1 MAMTDAAHALAP
13 SFRSPLSGLNVLVV
27 DDNRVIRDA
36 VAALLL
42 KEEGVQV
49 VATTGL
55 SSETLERI
63 EQGRPDLIL
72 LPALGTRTV
81 ELTRAITR
89 RFNGIRVV
97 VFGIKELPEV
107 VTEMIEAGAAG
118 YVREDASVDEFR
130 EVVRLAARGEARVA
144 PQIAS
149 SLFSRLAALASVLR
163 ADERAKNVKLTPR
176 ELEILRLVA
185 EGLTNKEIAARL
197 HVEQQTVKN
206 HMHNILERLSLRRR
220 QQAVQ
225 YAWEAGMLHKT

>member
-1 MAMTDAAHALAP
+1 MTDAAHALAP

-36 VAALLL
+36 VAGLLL

-97 VFGIKELPEV
+97 VFGIKELPEA

>member
-49 VATTGL
+49 VAATSLG
-55 SSETLERI
+55 SETLERI
-63 EQGRPDLIL
+63 EQARPDLVL

>member
-1 MAMTDAAHALAP
+1 MTDAAHALAP

-36 VAALLL
+36 VAALLS

-49 VATTGL
+49 VAATSLG
-55 SSETLERI
+55 SETLERI
-63 EQGRPDLIL
+63 EQARPDLVL

>member
-1 MAMTDAAHALAP
+1 MTDAAHALAP

-97 VFGIKELPEV
+97 VFGIKELPEA

>member
-1 MAMTDAAHALAP
+1 MTDAAHALAP

-49 VATTGL
+49 VAATSLG
-55 SSETLERI
+55 SETLERI
-63 EQGRPDLIL
+63 EQARPDLVL

-206 HMHNILERLSLRRR
+206 HMSSILRKLSVNDRT
-220 QQAVQ
+220 QAVV
-225 YAWEAGMLHKT
+225 YAMRQGWIKIPED

>member
-55 SSETLERI
+55 SSETLDRI

-97 VFGIKELPEV
+97 VFGIKELPEA

>member
-1 MAMTDAAHALAP
+1 MTDAAHALAP

-49 VATTGL
+49 VAATSLG
-55 SSETLERI
+55 SETLERI
-63 EQGRPDLIL
+63 EQARPDLVL

>member
-97 VFGIKELPEV
+97 VFGIKELPEA

>member
-1 MAMTDAAHALAP
+1 MTDAAHALAP

-97 VFGIKELPEV
+97 VFGIKELPEA

-225 YAWEAGMLHKT
+225 YAWEAGMPTKRP